1 MDIELEKNINAAV
14 EYLKEISNEK
24 LDFRLMDPI
33 AKMMLVSLLH
43 ESQKIKDYIDGIGD
57 KIIERFC
64 EDFIPRREIEAMPA
78 LSVIEAKFKPKKDSE
93 TIIVGNNS
101 SFVYKIGDSKIQINY
116 IPIFNTLCI
125 PYQNLYTLNPQKLCV
140 GDKIYDIVMDKPNCI
155 WIGINTKAEID
166 TLKGLS
172 LIIEGT
178 NGVLPEHIFVG
189 PEDNELEFSDMTKME
204 NIEMVEPFDSQQS
217 SGQFFSI
224 IENWKDNLT
233 NMGNKS
239 LLYITDETK
248 DRDVFKQRAYPKIF
262 EKWVEEDGLNSFD
275 ESTIWLKLEFQN
287 DYVIP
292 ENTSIT
298 INVLPVTNIDINNI
312 TLTQITPIAK
322 LQKQDNSFFL
332 QIIETSNSANKQGFN
347 MSNDDIIVRDFD
359 ASCYH
364 EGNLYRDIR
373 TIYNHFIDDYYAFI
387 EYNGIKDGETIKQLR
402 DLINIIGKSVI
413 IGKNVGTHNSKYSFD
428 SGTYVMKN
436 MNQYP
441 QSSSIK
447 VSYTTTLGKLGNTPK
462 LGETMENKKLPS
474 IEKELPIIVSS
485 MGGAD
490 KANVDERY
498 ENLRYYTL
506 TNDRLYT
513 KKDIEAFLR
522 KEIITE
528 FGKEEFKRIFTELKI
543 EGAAGETKLQR
554 GLYISIKFK
563 DKKNFEKAVS
573 SSFKHR
579 IHQKIVNRSCISM
592 PIIVTLL
599 NLDDC

>member
-1 MDIELEKNINAAV
+1 MDIQLEKNINAAV
-14 EYLKEISNEK
+14 EYLKNISNDK
-24 LDFRLMDPI
+24 LDFKLMDPI

-43 ESQKIKDYIDGIGD
+43 ESQKIIDYIDGIED

-78 LSVIEAKFKPKKDSE
+78 LSVIEAKFKLKKDLE
-93 TIIVGNNS
+93 TIIVGNNA

-125 PYQNLYTLNPQKLCV
+125 PYQNLYILNLHKLCV
-140 GDKIYDIVMDKPNCI
+140 GNKIYDIVMDKPNCI
-155 WIGINTKAEID
+155 WIGINTKAEIE

-204 NIEMVEPFDSQQS
+204 DIEMVEPFDSQQS

-262 EKWVEEDGLNSFD
+262 EKWVEEEGLNSFD
-275 ESTIWLKLEFQN
+275 ESTIWLRLEFQN

-298 INVLPVTNIDINNI
+298 INVLPVTNIDINNV

-347 MSNDDIIVRDFD
+347 MSKEDIIVRDFD

-364 EGNLYRDIR
+364 EGNLYRDVR

-387 EYNGIKDGETIKQLR
+387 ESNGIKDGETIKQLR
-402 DLINIIGKSVI
+402 DLINRIGKS
-413 IGKNVGTHNSKYSFD
+413 VGTHNSKYSFD
-428 SGTYVMKN
+428 SGAYVMKN

-447 VSYTTTLGKLGNTPK
+447 VSFTSTLGKLGNTPK

-474 IEKELPIIVSS
+474 IEKELPIFVSS

-513 KKDIEAFLR
+513 QKDIEAFLR

-528 FGKEEFKRIFTELKI
+528 FGKEEFKRIFIELKI
-543 EGAAGETKLQR
+543 EGAAGETRLQR
-554 GLYISIKFK
+554 GLYITIKFK
-563 DKKNFEKAVS
+563 DKKNFEKAINTS
-573 SSFKHR
+573 LKNR
-579 IHQKIVNRSCISM
+579 LYQKIINRSCISM
-592 PIIVTLL
+592 PVIITL
-599 NLDDC
+599 NNIDY